1 MQTVRVSQTDPWAFP
16 GLAQALQEPVFSGAD
31 LYVHIDPGH
40 YTEPLL
46 KIDRHVIVVPAAG
59 PGTVTIAR
67 GGDDGNVFR
76 VHGRLETYGLA
87 VRGDSPEY
95 PVVYVDPAGSF
106 KAVDCTFDAPRD
118 ITAKDARMDL
128 ERCVFAGS
136 GAYFLGSGGSVSGC
150 RFDTGMLSVSAG
162 GSPVVNDCEFTGC
175 RGLNTVYITGG
186 SPVIRDSRISDGGTA
201 TSPAVYIGEKSKA
214 ELHNC
219 VIDGDH
225 GRAVHVTGSTA
236 VLSGCRVTGGGDGEN
251 SVHVVQDSD
260 VTLADCDVTDSPRV
274 AVMCHGADL
283 VCTDVRITRPAAS
296 AIGVI
301 GGTARL
307 TGVHISD
314 AGLNGVL
321 IQDARVTASDVRVQ
335 GGRSPDHAGVH
346 LDRARL
352 ELRDAEIADSA
363 ATAVLIRDSSTL
375 TMEQVVV
382 KDTVYG
388 IQAQADS
395 TLKVTGGDIRACSY
409 TGILVGGASQAEVV
423 RSAVT
428 ACAEEAVRADHG
440 TLRLRDSTVTGR
452 MSIGIAATGESTVTV
467 EGCTVS
473 GSSRSAA
480 YLDDGTRFQLIGCTL
495 EVDEGLAIEGEDHP
509 GLRLE
514 RTEVTGAAGRV
525 RARADAA
532 GPAAQAGADGGPQPL
547 PDLLAELDAM
557 VGLEGVKRE
566 VRALVSFQQ
575 VSEKRREAGLPALN
589 VGRHLVFSGPPG
601 TGKTTVARLYGRIL
615 RSLGVLEPGRFIEAS
630 RADLVAEHLGGTTKK
645 TAELF
650 ARARGGVLFIDE
662 AYTLARK
669 FGSGNDFGQE
679 AIDTLIKLMEDHR
692 EEVVVVFAGYS
703 SEMREFIGANPGLKS
718 RISRIIDFE
727 NYSPDELSVI
737 AAGMARDQGYVLD
750 DGVPDLFTRHFRR
763 MPRDETFGNGRE
775 ARRIFEAAIQRQAVR
790 LSQEG
795 AVLDA
800 ASLALLTVADLEG
813 VVETG
818 LASRVGAPRDR
829 EQAAALLGRLDAMVG
844 LAEVKREVADLIDL
858 ISASRRRRAAGLQ
871 AASPSRHLVFAGP
884 PGTGKTTVARIY
896 GELLAALGV
905 LAQGQVVEASRADLV
920 GRYVGETAQLTRAV
934 FDSAR
939 GGVLFIDEAYAL
951 AREGGSG
958 HDFGREAV
966 DTLIKLME
974 DHRDEVVV
982 IAAGYTAEMLGFL
995 ATNPG
1000 LASRFSRTITFAP
1013 FAAGELVDI
1022 FRGMAG
1028 AGDFVV
1034 PGETADTVAAYLA
1047 AHADR
1052 FADGNGR
1059 EVRKLVESSIT
1070 RQSRRI
1076 ERLAAGREPS
1086 VDELK
1091 ALLPEDIGE
1100 D

>member
-1 MQTVRVSQTDPWAFP
+1 MQTVRVSQGGDPWAFP
-16 GLAQALQEPVFSGAD
+16 SLAQALATPSYADSD
-31 LYVHIDPGH
+31 LYIHVDPGH
-40 YTEPLL
+40 YIEPGLT
-46 KIDRHVIVVPAAG
+46 IDRNVIIVPAAG
-59 PGTVTIAR
+59 PGTVTITR
-67 GGDDGNVFR
+67 GGDGNAFR
-76 VHGRLETYGLA
+76 VFGRLETYTLT
-87 VRGDSPEY
+87 VRGDSAEY
-95 PVVYVDPAGSF
+95 PVVYVDPGASL
-106 KAVDCTFDAPRD
+106 KAVGCTFTAHHDV
-118 ITAKDARMDL
+118 TAKDAWMDL
-128 ERCVFAGS
+128 EGCAFIGS
-136 GAYFLGSGGSVSGC
+136 GADFLGSGGSASGC
-150 RFDTGMLSVSAG
+150 RFDMARLAVSAG
-162 GSPVVNDCEFTGC
+162 GSPVVRDCEFTGY
-175 RGLNTVYITGG
+175 RGNHTVYIIGG
-186 SPVIRDSRISDGGTA
+186 SPVIRDSRISGGNA
-201 TSPAVYIGEKSKA
+201 ASSAVYIGEKSTA

-219 VIDGDH
+219 EITG
-225 GRAVHVTGSTA
+225 GSGQPVHVTGSA
-236 VLSGCRVTGGGDGEN
+236 AALSGCRVTGGGEGRN
-251 SVHVVQDSD
+251 SVHVAQAGNAVL
-260 VTLADCDVTDSPRV
+260 TDCDITDSPN
-274 AVMCHGADL
+274 AGVMCHEADL
-283 VCTDVRITRPAAS
+283 VCTDVRITRPAAT
-296 AIGVI
+296 GVSVI
-301 GGTARL
+301 DGTARL
-307 TGVHISD
+307 TGTHIS
-314 AGLNGVL
+314 GTGNNGVVL
-321 IQDARVTASDVRVQ
+321 QDARVTASGLRVQ
-335 GGRSPDHAGVH
+335 GAGNPDHAGVH
-346 LDRARL
+346 VRRARL
-352 ELRDAEIADSA
+352 ELRNAEITGSP
-363 ATAVLIRDSSTL
+363 ATAVRVDDASTV
-375 TMEQVVV
+375 TMESVVV
-382 KDTVYG
+382 KDTGYG
-388 IQAQADS
+388 IDALGS
-395 TLKVTGGDIRACSY
+395 TLKLIDVHVESCTEMGISVREAGHADIVRSTLTACARE
-409 TGILVGGASQAEVV
+409 GILV
-423 RSAVT
+423 
-428 ACAEEAVRADHG
+428 DHA

-452 MSIGIAATGESTVTV
+452 MGIGVAATGESTVTI

-480 YLDDGTRFQLIGCTL
+480 YLDDGSRLQFIGCTL
-495 EVDEGLAIEGEDHP
+495 EVDEGLVIEGEHHP

-532 GPAAQAGADGGPQPL
+532 AQARAGGAPQPL
-547 PDLLAELDAM
+547 PELLAELDAM
-557 VGLEGVKRE
+557 IGLEGVKRE

-575 VSEKRREAGLPALN
+575 VSEKRREAGLPALS

-615 RSLGVLEPGRFIEAS
+615 RSLGVLEQGRFIEAS

-645 TAELF
+645 TADLF
-650 ARARGGVLFIDE
+650 AKARGGVLFIDE
-662 AYTLARK
+662 AYTLSRR
-669 FGSGNDFGQE
+669 FGSGSDFGQE
-679 AIDTLIKLMEDHR
+679 AIDTLIKLMEDMR
-692 EEVVVVFAGYS
+692 DEVVVVFAGYS
-703 SEMREFIGANPGLKS
+703 SEMREFVGANPGLRS
-718 RISRIIDFE
+718 RISRVIDFE
-727 NYSPDELSVI
+727 NYSPDDLSVI
-737 AAGMARDQGYVLD
+737 AAGMAHRQGYVFD
-750 DGVPDLFTRHFRR
+750 DGVADLFTRHFRR
-763 MPRDETFGNGRE
+763 MHRDETFGNGRE

-800 ASLALLTVADLEG
+800 DSLALLTAADLEG
-813 VVETG
+813 IIETG

-844 LAEVKREVADLIDL
+844 LAEAKREVADLINL
-858 ISASRRRRAAGLQ
+858 ISASRRRQAAGLQ

-920 GRYVGETAQLTRAV
+920 GRYVGETAQLTRQV

-951 AREGGSG
+951 AREGASG

-982 IAAGYTAEMLGFL
+982 IAAGYTGEMLGFL

-1013 FAAGELVDI
+1013 FTAAELVDI

-1028 AGDFVV
+1028 AGDFAV
-1034 PGETADTVAAYLA
+1034 PDETADTVAAYLA

-1059 EVRKLVESSIT
+1059 EVRKLVEAGIT

-1086 VDELK
+1086 VDELRT
-1091 ALLPEDIGE
+1091 LLPEDIGA